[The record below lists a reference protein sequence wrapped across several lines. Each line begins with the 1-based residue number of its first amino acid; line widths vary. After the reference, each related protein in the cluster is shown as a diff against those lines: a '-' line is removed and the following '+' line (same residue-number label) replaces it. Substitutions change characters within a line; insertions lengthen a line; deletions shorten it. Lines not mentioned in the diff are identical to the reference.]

1 MKSYREIADS
11 VFARREQ
18 YIAAQRKKKQT
29 ITRAAVSVGSVALVS
44 LAGFALWGNDAF
56 HDAPPVTDGGVTTTT
71 AASTGAETTTVT
83 AAPSATTDGGIV
95 ASTTPTTS
103 VSVPSQ
109 TTTPSKTQSPTVT
122 TTPSK
127 TQPIATTPS
136 KTEPS
141 KTNPTQP
148 TASQTRPTATQTQ
161 PTQTTGTTRPTTP
174 PQGND
179 FIFKYP
185 IDASE
190 PMPLGAMSAR
200 VPNECSVTDECVP
213 VFLGYGLWGTHAWKP
228 GESDPVE
235 KFVLRIVTDTK
246 EEVIIREI
254 DPVDMATPEYYAELL
269 EDENRNYIGMSYN
282 HTETIYVP
290 LSLCS
295 KDSGVIWIEVTE
307 YWRDGTVGGNCS
319 SQVSLLYTR
328 TEIGINFS
336 VESIWG

>member
-11 VFARREQ
+11 VFERRDQ
-18 YIAAQRKKKQT
+18 YVIAQHKKKQI
-29 ITRAAVSVGSVALVS
+29 ITRVTATVGSVALVS
-44 LAGFALWGNDAF
+44 LAGFALFKNDAF
-56 HDAPPVTDGGVTTTT
+56 HDAPLISVSDT
-71 AASTGAETTTVT
+71 TTTVT
-83 AAPSATTDGGIV
+83 NTPTKIGDTTDATAPTTDGGIV
-95 ASTTPTTS
+95 APTTPTTS

-122 TTPSK
+122 TAPSK
-127 TQPIATTPS
+127 SQPPTTTPS
-136 KTEPS
+136 KTEPT

-148 TASQTRPTATQTQ
+148 TASHTQPTATQTK

-228 GESDPVE
+228 GESDPIE

-307 YWRDGTVGGNCS
+307 YWRDGMVGGNCS